1 MGSVDE
7 ALAALPEPARGALQ
21 RVIAIARAEAPDAV
35 DGVSYGMPA
44 LKVKGKALLG
54 VTASAKHLSVFP
66 FSPAVVQAVTPLLE
80 GFSVSK
86 GTIRFTADHPV
97 PAETVAQ
104 IVRLRRQEII

>member
-21 RVIAIARAEAPDAV
+21 RVIAIARTEAPDAV

-44 LKVKGKALLG
+44 LKVRGKALLG
-54 VTASAKHLSVFP
+54 VTA
-66 FSPAVVQAVTPLLE
+66 
-80 GFSVSK
+80 K
-86 GTIRFTADHPV
+86 GTIRFTADHPL

>member
-54 VTASAKHLSVFP
+54 VTA
-66 FSPAVVQAVTPLLE
+66 
-80 GFSVSK
+80 
-86 GTIRFTADHPV
+86 DHPV